1 MGIEQ
6 FDFSFFFNHSI
17 HASISNKSSLIELSN
32 DFAVPIQTH
41 SNNIKFVKKG
51 GIYEDVD
58 GLISSKKYQVPLS
71 IKVADCVPIYLYDI
85 KKECYGLIHSGWRG
99 TRNKIISKALNVFI
113 KEIGSNSKDI
123 FIVIGPHIQ
132 RCCYEID
139 WDVAQYFSYVYKKNN
154 KWLLDLN
161 KEIKSDIL
169 KFDIPIGQIYTS
181 NICTYE
187 SMICE
192 SFRRDGLKS
201 KRMVGIIK

>member
-85 KKECYGLIHSGWRG
+85 KKEYYGLIHSGWRG

-113 KEIGSNSKDI
+113 KEIGSNPKDI

-132 RCCYEID
+132 RCCYEIN

-169 KFDIPIGQIYTS
+169 KFDVPIGQIYTS